1 MFNKKT
7 YLKVCLLLSMAA
19 NCVGVQA
26 TNGNAE
32 SLPSLRISVNL
43 SKPSDL
49 AHSLTDT
56 FAPNNPPLHLRW
68 TNELGQLSALPQ
80 PEASRLKTN
89 VGELTE
95 TPAASLPSYGL
106 AVAQYLLLATVGLG
120 LLYTVRYYWLSRKRF
135 PPSTRYVSVKTKFFI
150 ALLSATLWALLSVYL
165 AQYWFHELAGFIGIA
180 LAGLAILGIAIIPG
194 FMNIFLVTSLL
205 LDRRPPRVALEKYPP
220 LTILIAAYNE
230 ATIIAKTLR
239 SIALQD
245 YPAPLEVLVMDD
257 GSSDATAAIVTD
269 EMTRY
274 PWLKL
279 LRVQKNGGK
288 AKALN
293 LGLAHANNQM
303 IVTLDADS
311 YLYADSLKSIVER
324 YFGDPPNTKVVAGTV
339 LVQNS
344 RESWI
349 TRAQEWDYFHGI
361 AAIKRAQSLYQ
372 GTLVAQG
379 AFSLYD
385 KPTLIEV
392 GGWPDCVGED
402 IVLTWAILNRG
413 YRVGHCEDACVFT
426 NVPATLKQF
435 SRQRQRWSRGMIEA
449 FKQHPGILFSP
460 RLSTFF
466 IYWNLLF
473 PLLDLV
479 FTLFFIP
486 GLIMALFGYY
496 WIAGPMTLALLP
508 IAMAMNYVMFFFGK
522 KMFTRLSLQVRTNIG
537 GFLIYAIGYSLI
549 MQPVCLWGYISEVF
563 NRKRNWGTK

>member
-1 MFNKKT
+1 MT
-7 YLKVCLLLSMAA
+7 AS
-19 NCVGVQA
+19 CVGVQA
-26 TNGNAE
+26 AEENAD
-32 SLPSLRISVNL
+32 SLPSLRISINL

-56 FAPNNPPLHLRW
+56 SAPNNPPLHFRW

-80 PEASRLKTN
+80 PEASQLKTN
-89 VGELTE
+89 MGDQTE
-95 TPAASLPSYGL
+95 TPAASLPSYGV
-106 AVAQYLLLATVGLG
+106 AVAQYLLLAAVGLG
-120 LLYTVRYYWLSRKRF
+120 LLYIARYYWLNRKRLS
-135 PPSTRYVSVKTKFFI
+135 PSTRYVSVKVKFFI
-150 ALLSATLWALLSVYL
+150 ALLSATLWACLSVYL
-165 AQYWFHELAGFIGIA
+165 AQYWFHELSGLIGIA

-205 LDRRPPRVALEKYPP
+205 LDRRPTRVALEKYPP

-230 ATIIAKTLR
+230 ASIIAKTLR

-245 YPAPLEVLVMDD
+245 YPAPLEVLVIDD
-257 GSSDATAAIVTD
+257 GSSDATAAIVAD

-279 LRVQKNGGK
+279 LRVLKNGGK

-293 LGLAHANNQM
+293 LGLAHANNQL

-361 AAIKRAQSLYQ
+361 AAIKRVQSLYQ

-449 FKQHPGILFSP
+449 FKQHPGILFSL

-522 KMFTRLSLQVRTNIG
+522 KMFTQLNLQVRTNIA

-549 MQPVCLWGYISEVF
+549 MQPVCLWGYLSEIF
-563 NRKRNWGTK
+563 NRKKNWGTK